1 MKHVMGILNTDT
13 NSFSN
18 SDSDMELRERQRRKR
33 KIKIKKFSE
42 NPMNELSYS
51 SLPSSRSRS
60 RSRLDVAAQ
69 LNNQRP
75 EHKSEVEQHRIA
87 IQALQ
92 QQLAQ
97 MEANIRVETDEK
109 QSKNEKTRI
118 LEAAQLDNEI
128 QRLKHRIRRENEK
141 EARDKYEANLKAK
154 WEFERAEKAKK
165 LQEEEDIKTE
175 LAKEVIRKYEID
187 LKEKAEQE
195 RKRKEQWECEYRAKL
210 QNDLLAAGVDEKDIK
225 AVLDGSKVSTKIA
238 EEEKERKI
246 KLKETQQ
253 AALVCVHKQDIPKP
267 YQEIYS
273 HSPQSLSIHEQLLSH
288 HTPLESNQVIRP
300 TYTRMSRRHI
310 EIETLDYYGI
320 KYEFEDDEHVIIKRW
335 IPQWEQESLWDHTKA
350 IREARTQHYKDSKV
364 ISTKGDRRH
373 HHHHHLLPEPELQVV
388 RKKSRSRS
396 RGRSKS
402 PSRAV
407 MYIAGIR

>member
-1 MKHVMGILNTDT
+1 
-13 NSFSN
+13 
-18 SDSDMELRERQRRKR
+18 
-33 KIKIKKFSE
+33 
-42 NPMNELSYS
+42 MNELSYS

-320 KYEFEDDEHVIIKRW
+320 KYEFEVSPFCTLVCSYSSISRLS
-335 IPQWEQESLWDHTKA
+335 SLELMVFSSINMMFLDLGWWACHNQAMDSPVG
-350 IREARTQHYKDSKV
+350 ARVPLGSHKGNSWSKNAALQRFKSYFYKGGPSA
-364 ISTKGDRRH
+364 
-373 HHHHHLLPEPELQVV
+373 
-388 RKKSRSRS
+388 
-396 RGRSKS
+396 S
-402 PSRAV
+402 PSPPFTSWTWATGGAEK
-407 MYIAGIR
+407 ITQ